1 MGMMFRDLKF
11 KPGKVHAV
19 TLADVHMPV
28 RLGHRDAKKL
38 FQEPLKEQ
46 LAAAALGTVMG
57 CMRRKRANGDVIGV
71 DLYLGLRKP
80 GRATLETVAGMLE
93 ELSAPFGSS
102 IRFSDAHGT
111 PVLFGKAEGIE
122 LSVAN
127 EAAPTAAARKE
138 LAQLC
143 RRAMSRGGVNRGW
156 SEADGRTRFFF
167 YSEDF
172 ATMKEGIAKVL
183 SDYPQFADASLR
195 RLA

>member
-1 MGMMFRDLKF
+1 MMFRDLKI

-38 FQEPLKEQ
+38 FQEPLKEM

-80 GRATLETVAGMLE
+80 GRDTLETVAGMLE
-93 ELSAPFGSS
+93 SLAAPLGSS

-111 PVLFGKAEGIE
+111 PVLFGRTEGIE

-127 EAAPTAAARKE
+127 AAAPTAAARKE
-138 LAQLC
+138 LAKLC
-143 RRAMSRGGVNRGW
+143 RKALRDNGVNRGW
-156 SEADGRTRFFF
+156 AEANGRTSFFF
-167 YSEDF
+167 YSDDF
-172 ATMKEGIAKVL
+172 IMMKESIASIL
-183 SDYPQFADASLR
+183 SEYPQFADASLR